1 MWKAESS
8 WSSQFSC
15 FDRLDA
21 KAKAA
26 LHDLSE
32 RAALSLLQECEALGD
47 KVRNPSAFVHA
58 GALRMMKRRE
68 AEERDWAGHG
78 KEMDHNWSTAGS
90 SDWSDASWSAAWDKD
105 RQSDNTHGLRGR
117 KVPAEDSP
125 WSKRLRED
133 AGTDARGDTAEDSSS
148 NGTSGDQRMR
158 QLQTLDE
165 HIYHNYDS
173 TANKDS
179 PWSKRSREDANW
191 SSHRETG
198 EDTPWSKRAR
208 SDSGS
213 DGSRQQGAEQESH
226 EEMLE
231 EVRSQVAVL
240 IGRAPRL
247 DDRAKEALRATDP
260 GNALDIL
267 HKTLGKDN
275 LNNPSAYVMKICNDA
290 LGRGRARP
298 TEAADVNSIPIGCR
312 AAQVQEYGDQPSPSF
327 RAAYTNLDLE
337 AFNGGDMPSE
347 QACEDKMPVAQDNFD
362 DIIDEEESEGD
373 WMQMDLRAWLR
384 SVDNGKGFLMQYEE
398 HLLKNFDTLE
408 QIMWLYVE
416 QSGPGNQLRIDEQFF
431 KDLGVEK
438 VAHKRL
444 MEKWFRDRRQASA

>member
-15 FDRLDA
+15 FERLDA

-68 AEERDWAGHG
+68 AGERDWAGHG

-90 SDWSDASWSAAWDKD
+90 SDWSDASWSSAAWDKD
-105 RQSDNTHGLRGR
+105 TQSDNTHSLRGR

-133 AGTDARGDTAEDSSS
+133 AGTDAREDTAEDSSS
-148 NGTSGDQRMR
+148 NVTSGDQRMR

-191 SSHRETG
+191 NSRETG
-198 EDTPWSKRAR
+198 EDSPWSKRAR

-213 DGSRQQGAEQESH
+213 DGRRQPGAEQESH

-298 TEAADVNSIPIGCR
+298 TDAADVNSIPIGCR

-444 MEKWFRDRRQASA
+444 MEKWFRDRRQASE